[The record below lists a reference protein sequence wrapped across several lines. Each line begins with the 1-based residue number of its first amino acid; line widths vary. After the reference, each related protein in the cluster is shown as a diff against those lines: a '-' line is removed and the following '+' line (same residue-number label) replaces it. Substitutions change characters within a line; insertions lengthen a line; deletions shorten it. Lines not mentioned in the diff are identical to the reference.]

1 MQCRPVNTAD
11 ISAIDEA
18 DINLRG
24 RGPSQIRRQ
33 QQQGIGHVCH
43 VQTRSDSFVAV
54 VPSGRGWLFDGFVE
68 VASATKEEEEE
79 ERGKSKGGGIPF
91 LFHFAV
97 VPACQDL
104 LEPLPLS
111 VNPRK

>member
-1 MQCRPVNTAD
+1 MRPILTSAGVGQVKSDDSSNEGLAMCAMCRHE
-11 ISAIDEA
+11 AIVLLPWSLLDE
-18 DINLRG
+18 G
-24 RGPSQIRRQ
+24 
-33 QQQGIGHVCH
+33 
-43 VQTRSDSFVAV
+43 
-54 VPSGRGWLFDGFVE
+54 GFLTDLVE
-68 VASATKEEEEE
+68 VASATKEEEEEE